1 MTDSHTVLKI
11 WSDGGSRG
19 NPGKAA
25 VGIVMQDQ
33 QGQPVWQQGQY
44 LGQPISN
51 NQAEYQALYQA
62 LVQAQQFQAKQI
74 ICHLDS
80 QLVVEQV
87 NGRYKVKD
95 EGLRQWWQKIQL
107 ILQTFESYQVIYV
120 PRAQNAQADA
130 IVNQVLDQA

>member
-1 MTDSHTVLKI
+1 MTYQVWT
-11 WSDGGSRG
+11 DGGSRG

-25 VGIVMQDQ
+25 TGIIVKDDNQQLLHQD
-33 QGQPVWQQGQY
+33 GQY

-51 NQAEYQALYQA
+51 NQAEYQALHQA
-62 LVQAQQFQAKQI
+62 LAYLQSIDAQDF

-95 EGLRQWWQKIQL
+95 EGLRHWWQKIQDQ
-107 ILQTFESYQVIYV
+107 LQTFASYQIVYV
-120 PRAQNAQADA
+120 PRAQNAAADA
-130 IVNQVLDQA
+130 MVNQILDQN

>member
-1 MTDSHTVLKI
+1 MLHI

-19 NPGKAA
+19 NPGRAA
-25 VGIVMQDQ
+25 IGIVIKDD
-33 QGQPVWQQGQY
+33 QGQEVWRQGQY

-62 LVQAQQFQAKQI
+62 LHQAQQLQATSI
-74 ICHLDS
+74 TCHLDS

-95 EGLRQWWQKIQL
+95 DGLRQWWQKIQT
-107 ILQTFESYQVIYV
+107 ILQTFTYAQVVYV

-130 IVNQVLDQA
+130 IVNQVLDQVENS